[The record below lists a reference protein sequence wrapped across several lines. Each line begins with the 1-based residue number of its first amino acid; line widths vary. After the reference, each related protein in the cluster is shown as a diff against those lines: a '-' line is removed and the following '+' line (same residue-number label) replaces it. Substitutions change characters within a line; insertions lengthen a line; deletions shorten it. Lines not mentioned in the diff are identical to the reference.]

1 MGFYVRD
8 QWQIGQ
14 KLTASFGLRWEY
26 YPVPVRAD
34 RGVEH
39 FDLATNR
46 VLMCGIANNSDTCG
60 VTVQKDLFT
69 PRLGIAYRP
78 FESFVIRAGYSR
90 NPQNDHMYRGAT
102 YTYPASITL
111 TQTGLELIS
120 AGRHARDR
128 LSRLADSRL
137 QLRFA
142 GVASWR
148 RGHHGPRQLHSG
160 NHHGVQRD
168 RTEVVL
174 SKHERSGR
182 IRGEP
187 PARHGPF
194 DEPQLRNHW
203 WRRRQSAV
211 LSDPRHDRELQFPRS
226 ARQGRLRLTSGERE
240 PPLRRRAGLHRR
252 LRVGE
257 RDRRVGDRHPDPG
270 IPVSE

>member
-1 MGFYVRD
+1 MREREMGFYVRD

-46 VLMCGIANNSDTCG
+46 VLMCGIAGNSDTCG

-102 YTYPASITL
+102 YTYPASITI
-111 TQTGLELIS
+111 TQVGLELVS
-120 AGRHARDR
+120 AGRHAGDR

-142 GVASWR
+142 GPASLAQAS
-148 RGHHGPRQLHSG
+148 PRPP
-160 NHHGVQRD
+160 
-168 RTEVVL
+168 T
-174 SKHERSGR
+174 
-182 IRGEP
+182 ITFGEP
-187 PARHGPF
+187 S
-194 DEPQLRNHW
+194 
-203 WRRRQSAV
+203 RRS
-211 LSDPRHDRELQFPRS
+211 
-226 ARQGRLRLTSGERE
+226 T
-240 PPLRRRAGLHRR
+240 
-252 LRVGE
+252 
-257 RDRRVGDRHPDPG
+257 
-270 IPVSE
+270 